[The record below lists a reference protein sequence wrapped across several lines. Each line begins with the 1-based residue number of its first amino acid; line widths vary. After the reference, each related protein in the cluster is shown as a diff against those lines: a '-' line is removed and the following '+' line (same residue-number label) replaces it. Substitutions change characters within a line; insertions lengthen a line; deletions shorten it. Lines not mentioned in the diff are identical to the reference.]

1 MIRVGSVMAQ
11 AQRLAA
17 TIRGVRDGLAGY
29 RRAVVDLDARN
40 DGTSNNTVL
49 AALARRFPR
58 LLEDLRPGAM
68 EAVRLR
74 WSQGGIRTKLE
85 ELTHVAGG
93 GIAHEIAR
101 RLRSGNYVT
110 NTAETRER
118 KRREGLS
125 TVPGVATGA
134 LAVSLDNARVR
145 VE

>member
-1 MIRVGSVMAQ
+1 MCSS
-11 AQRLAA
+11 
-17 TIRGVRDGLAGY
+17 D
-29 RRAVVDLDARN
+29 
-40 DGTSNNTVL
+40 
-49 AALARRFPR
+49 
-58 LLEDLRPGAM
+58 
-68 EAVRLR
+68 
-74 WSQGGIRTKLE
+74 LE

-93 GIAHEIAR
+93 GIAREIAR